1 MSDVLALLA
10 YLALPLIGI
19 GVWRVEAVRRLDL
32 DGRIAV
38 AGAAGALVVAGVLAM
53 LSMASIGWSRG
64 VVIPIVSLII
74 AVGVF
79 LVTPM
84 TRSGLKRKANTL
96 AITSLGV
103 IGILVAYGLLT
114 ARVTC
119 RDLFVFWGTAA
130 VQFYR
135 EGGVTLGQAGHLIV
149 MRMRP
154 GYPLLLPLNYDW
166 AAVIAG
172 QFSWWAAVLTSGLLL
187 LGTVA
192 LVRASSRDDRG
203 VVLMAATLAYS
214 FALAHVAGG
223 AEPMLIFFETLAIIG
238 VTFIRDPR
246 GQIVM
251 AGLGLA
257 GSVMTKMEGATFA
270 VALVLAMLVVR
281 RSFKRTIVIAT
292 PAAILLVT
300 WLGFVKAH
308 HLSEYYRTAILPM
321 YFGTTLKALAALA
334 KAASYDLY
342 GLPWLIPIALILFA
356 PNRRNAAI
364 PLIVSLLTFAAAI
377 FFYFHIPDPAWWI
390 LDSAPR
396 VLLTPLTSLLIA
408 SVAAWHSAG
417 DLS

>member
-1 MSDVLALLA
+1 MSDALAFLA

-32 DGRIAV
+32 SGRIAV
-38 AGAAGALVVAGVLAM
+38 AGAAGALVVAGVLAT
-53 LSMASIGWSRG
+53 LSMASVGWSRG
-64 VVIPIVSLII
+64 VVIPIVSLIA
-74 AVGVF
+74 AVSVF
-79 LVTPM
+79 LAVPIS
-84 TRSGLKRKANTL
+84 RNNPRRKADTL
-96 AITSLGV
+96 AIASLGV
-103 IGILVAYGLLT
+103 IGLLVAYGLIT

-135 EGGVTLGQAGHLIV
+135 AGGVTLGHAGHLIV

-154 GYPLLLPLNYDW
+154 GYPLLVPLNYDW
-166 AAVIAG
+166 AAVVAG

-187 LGTVA
+187 LGSVA

-203 VVLMAATLAYS
+203 VVLMAATMAYS

-238 VTFIRDPR
+238 VTFIPDPR
-246 GQIVM
+246 GQVVI

-257 GSVMTKMEGATFA
+257 GAVMTKMEGATFA
-270 VALVLAMLVVR
+270 FALVLAMLAAR
-281 RSFKRTIVIAT
+281 RSFKRTIAIAA

-342 GLPWLIPIALILFA
+342 GLPWLIPIVLILLA

-364 PLIVSLLTFAAAI
+364 PLMVSLLTFGAAL